1 MTSQQTTATLS
12 WALAIVILAT
22 AWSLTACAVQ
32 PLKPPAPPLTLHA
45 LKNAEYPTEYLTRGK
60 AKLTDGK
67 YQEPDFKVL
76 ITLDSAMAWGDLDDD
91 GSQDAVVVL
100 VSNTGGSSAFYH
112 LQAVLNQ
119 NGQPRPVASTL
130 LGDRVKIEA
139 MDITSG
145 VITVDLLTRATQDS
159 LCCPTQKTRQS
170 FRLQG
175 SRLVQANDP

>member
-1 MTSQQTTATLS
+1 MIGQQQATLILGR
-12 WALAIVILAT
+12 ALAIVILVA
-22 AWSLTACAVQ
+22 AWSLAACAVQ
-32 PLKPPAPPLTLHA
+32 PKPPAPPLTLDA
-45 LKNAEYPTEYLTRGK
+45 VKNAEYPTEYLTSGK
-60 AKLTDGK
+60 VKLTDGK
-67 YQEPDFKVL
+67 YQEPNFKAL
-76 ITLDSAMAWGDLDDD
+76 ITLDSAMAWGDLDGD

-175 SRLVQANDP
+175 SRLIQTNDP